1 MAAHVGGMW
10 SEGETRSGV
19 ASQDLRA
26 RKKEIWIFS
35 HRGHQCALSLLQN
48 LPRPCRWGFR
58 TQVEAQPWAKGKAE
72 KSTRVPSTILSSCGG
87 ENLLKA
93 LYREKNQKDYLAQTS
108 QFIDED
114 TRALREG
121 TNLNFCPPEFK
132 HMPLHMSY
140 RAIFN

>member
-1 MAAHVGGMW
+1 MLEII
-10 SEGETRSGV
+10 SEQSCETGT
-19 ASQDLRA
+19 
-26 RKKEIWIFS
+26 FY
-35 HRGHQCALSLLQN
+35 
-48 LPRPCRWGFR
+48 P
-58 TQVEAQPWAKGKAE
+58 
-72 KSTRVPSTILSSCGG
+72 
-87 ENLLKA
+87 
-93 LYREKNQKDYLAQTS
+93 